1 MISMHNPEEKILTP
15 RIRFSG
21 FTDAWEQRRLGEIY
35 EKHDE
40 KNSGEFREDKIIS
53 VAGMTYLSEIPKLG
67 DGYLATYNVMRV
79 GDIAFEGHSNNEFTY
94 GRFVENTIGDGIV
107 SHIFNVFRQKT
118 EYDLLYWKYA
128 INNEGM
134 MRDILV
140 RSTKA
145 STMMHDLVSSDFLE
159 QSIPVPSLPEQ
170 HKIGALLSR
179 LDNLIALHQ
188 RKCDGLKTVKKSL
201 LEKMFPREGETTP
214 ELRFSGFTDA
224 WEQRR
229 ISDLFKITRGPIGFL
244 TTDANLRTTNKRN
257 IHSPSFRHNTKNEGL
272 MGYYKEYLYQDAIT
286 WTTDGANAGTVNFRP
301 GRFYCT
307 NVCGVLLSGSVKA
320 DNNDS

>member
-1 MISMHNPEEKILTP
+1 MHNPEEKILTP

-229 ISDLFKITRGPIGFL
+229 LGDFVVAAGVRNKDNLPLESFSVSNDRGFVPQEEQF
-244 TTDANLRTTNKRN
+244 
-257 IHSPSFRHNTKNEGL
+257 E
-272 MGYYKEYLYQDAIT
+272 
-286 WTTDGANAGTVNFRP
+286 
-301 GRFYCT
+301 
-307 NVCGVLLSGSVKA
+307 
-320 DNNDS
+320 